1 MPQTFETSTDAA
13 QWPDK
18 IVVCKLN
25 YMFNHTDG
33 DHCELA
39 MEGLRNLDSYGLEM
53 LVLMSDM
60 AQAKGVT
67 LTIRRP
73 RGQVKQ
79 MLGLTEL
86 NRMIPIETY
95 PGRIS

>member
-1 MPQTFETSTDAA
+1 MQEIFETVTNGFH
-13 QWPDK
+13 WPDK
-18 IVVCKLN
+18 AVVCTLN
-25 YMFNHTDG
+25 DMFNNADG
-33 DHCELA
+33 GRCVLA
-39 MEGLRNLDSYGLEM
+39 MEELRSLDFYGLEM

-73 RGQVKQ
+73 RGQVKE

-86 NRMIPIETY
+86 NRMIPIET
-95 PGRIS
+95 

>member
-1 MPQTFETSTDAA
+1 
-13 QWPDK
+13 
-18 IVVCKLN
+18 
-25 YMFNHTDG
+25 MFNNADG
-33 DHCELA
+33 GRCVLA
-39 MEGLRNLDSYGLEM
+39 MEELRSLDFYGLEM

-73 RGQVKQ
+73 RGQVKE

-86 NRMIPIETY
+86 NRMIPIET
-95 PGRIS
+95 